1 MIFDEDSE
9 PKNKKPVLR
18 PLDKMSVAELGE
30 YLDQLETEKTRVSEE
45 IARKKKHMQDMD
57 SLFGKKPAG

>member
-18 PLDKMSVAELGE
+18 PLDKMSLAELAE
-30 YLDQLETEKTRVSEE
+30 YLEALEAEKTRVSAEMT
-45 IARKKKHMQDMD
+45 RKQKHMQAVDA
-57 SLFGKKPAG
+57 LFGKSGD

>member
-18 PLDKMSVAELGE
+18 PLDKMSLAELDE
-30 YLDQLETEKTRVSEE
+30 YLAQLEAEKTRVSEE

-57 SLFGKKPAG
+57 ALFGKKPAG